1 MVNKFEQSRKMGE
14 CLVLES
20 TWRKNEKELSF
31 NIGSTFLPGRFK
43 GYMLKLIPLDGV
55 YYLDIRDSMINDEYL
70 STVIQPFDSFIFD
83 DLPKFV

>member
-1 MVNKFEQSRKMGE
+1 
-14 CLVLES
+14 
-20 TWRKNEKELSF
+20 
-31 NIGSTFLPGRFK
+31 
-43 GYMLKLIPLDGV
+43 MLKLIPLDGV